1 MLKKDNFFKN
11 YFINLS
17 KYNKNLKKTKKVFSS
32 FLVDLKNNQIPLLKS
47 YEKNYEFDFSATT
60 VKKFSKYRNIVV
72 IGMGG
77 SILGTKSIYSFL
89 KKRIKKEVFFFDN
102 LDLNL
107 SLKYKKI
114 KNLKNSCFII
124 VSKSGDTLETI
135 TNLGAI
141 FSENLLKNKLI
152 IITEITDNALMAIAN
167 KYNAEIIEHKKF
179 IGGRYSVLSETGM
192 FPAALMGLNLMKFKN
207 LKRLIKNK
215 NFISS
220 LIQNVAGIYTLN
232 LKKINN
238 SVILNYDS
246 NLNNLGYWYQQLV
259 AESLGKKGKGIN
271 PILSFGPK
279 DHHSLLQLYLDGPKD
294 KFFTFFNSSKR
305 ENKLKVARGIIPN
318 NMGFLI
324 NKNLEFI
331 INAQCNATKNIFK
344 LKKIP
349 FRQITFNK
357 KNEDELGEIFTF
369 FVLETI
375 LLSRLM
381 NINPFDQPA
390 VEQVKIETKRFLR

>member
-11 YFINLS
+11 YFINLN
-17 KYNKNLKKTKKVFSS
+17 KFNKNLKKTKKVFDS
-32 FLVDLKNNQIPLLKS
+32 FLVDLKNNQIPLLAS
-47 YEKNYEFDFSATT
+47 YEKNYEFGFSTT
-60 VKKFSKYRNIVV
+60 MVNRFSKYKNIIV

-89 KKRIKKEVFFFDN
+89 KKKIKKEVFFFDN

-107 SLKYKKI
+107 ILKYKKI
-114 KNLKNSCFII
+114 KNLKNSCFIV
-124 VSKSGDTLETI
+124 VSKSGNTLETI
-135 TNLGAI
+135 TNLGTI
-141 FSENLLKNKLI
+141 FSKNLLKNKLI
-152 IITEITDNALMAIAN
+152 IITEITDNALMSIAN
-167 KYNAEIIEHKKF
+167 RYHAEIIEHKKF
-179 IGGRYSVLSETGM
+179 IGGRYSILSETGM

-207 LKRLIKNK
+207 LKSLIKNK

-246 NLNNLGYWYQQLV
+246 NLNDLGYWYQQLV
-259 AESLGKKGKGIN
+259 AESLGKQGKGIN

-294 KFFTFFNSSKR
+294 KFFTLFNSTKK
-305 ENKLKVARGIIPN
+305 ENKYKVTPDIIPS
-318 NMGFLI
+318 NMEFLK
-324 NKNLEFI
+324 NKNFEFI
-331 INAQCNATKNIFK
+331 INAQCNAIKNIFK

-349 FRQITFNK
+349 FRQITFSK
-357 KNEDELGEIFTF
+357 KNEDELGEILTF
-369 FVLETI
+369 LF
-375 LLSRLM
+375 
-381 NINPFDQPA
+381 
-390 VEQVKIETKRFLR
+390 

>member
-11 YFINLS
+11 YFINLN
-17 KYNKNLKKTKKVFSS
+17 KFNKNLKKTKKVFDS
-32 FLVDLKNNQIPLLKS
+32 FLVDLKNNQIPFLAS
-47 YEKNYEFDFSATT
+47 YEKNYEFDFSTT
-60 VKKFSKYRNIVV
+60 MVNRFSKYKNIIV

-89 KKRIKKEVFFFDN
+89 KKKIQKEVFFFDN

-107 SLKYKKI
+107 ILKYKKI
-114 KNLKNSCFII
+114 KNLKNSCFIV
-124 VSKSGDTLETI
+124 VSKSGNTLETI
-135 TNLGAI
+135 TNLGTI
-141 FSENLLKNKLI
+141 FSKNLLKNKLI
-152 IITEITDNALMAIAN
+152 IITEITDNALMSIAN
-167 KYNAEIIEHKKF
+167 RYHAEIIEHKEF
-179 IGGRYSVLSETGM
+179 IGGRYSILSETGM

-246 NLNNLGYWYQQLV
+246 SLNDLGYWYQQLI
-259 AESLGKKGKGIN
+259 AESLGKQGKGIN

-294 KFFTFFNSSKR
+294 KFFTLFNSAKK
-305 ENKLKVARGIIPN
+305 ENKYKVTQDIITS
-318 NMGFLI
+318 NMGFLK
-324 NKNLEFI
+324 NKNFEFI
-331 INAQCNATKNIFK
+331 INAQCNAIKNIFK

-349 FRQITFNK
+349 FRQITFSK
-357 KNEDELGEIFTF
+357 KNENELGEILTF

-390 VEQVKIETKRFLR
+390 VEQLKIETKKFLG